1 MFDSGN
7 TIWHYTLLLFKRF
20 AHGSLHFSTKTK
32 PKPKKKKGIFLATFP
47 VNEFENYVLPALS
60 DPDAAKYLSGVGLQY
75 AGVGMIKAIKE
86 KNGALKLWETETPC
100 GGGRARSC
108 GNGPGTSNNSWA
120 WGEGQWSYMR
130 SYLESGASVYSQW
143 NMVRVTTMTLLHPP
157 WFSLYHPRDNTG
169 SDSTKQLRQPL
180 LSLSRAR
187 SLSFSLAIDFYSM
200 YADVRCMN

>member
-7 TIWHYTLLLFKRF
+7 TTWHYTLLLFKSF

-187 SLSFSLAIDFYSM
+187 SLSPSRSQSTFIP
-200 YADVRCMN
+200 CMLTCAV

>member
-7 TIWHYTLLLFKRF
+7 TTWHYTLLLFKSF

-32 PKPKKKKGIFLATFP
+32 PKPKKKGIFLATFP

-157 WFSLYHPRDNTG
+157 WISLYTTRETIREVIVRSN
-169 SDSTKQLRQPL
+169 SVS
-180 LSLSRAR
+180 LSSRSRAR
-187 SLSFSLAIDFYSM
+187 ALSPSRSQSTFIP
-200 YADVRCMN
+200 CMLTCAV